1 MSLLSIPSVTK
12 GESAI
17 VTLNKSELFSLS
29 AVSSDPTFSIQANVK
44 KCIVEYG
51 SNPGNQKKV
60 LQFDLSQSSPSA
72 SLFLS
77 LKARDAFNID
87 RLILEDFDGDT
98 LLVERSQLPS
108 GLDFLSV

>member
-51 SNPGNQKKV
+51 SNPGIKKRFFNLTCPNRV
-60 LQFDLSQSSPSA
+60 RPPHSF
-72 SLFLS
+72 FL
-77 LKARDAFNID
+77 
-87 RLILEDFDGDT
+87 
-98 LLVERSQLPS
+98 
-108 GLDFLSV
+108 